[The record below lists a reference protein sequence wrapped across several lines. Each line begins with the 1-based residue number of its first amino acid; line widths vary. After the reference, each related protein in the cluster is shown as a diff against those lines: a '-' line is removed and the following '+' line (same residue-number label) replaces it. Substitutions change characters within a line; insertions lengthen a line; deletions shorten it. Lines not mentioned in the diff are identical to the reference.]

1 MWVPIIRIGRT
12 IWVEQSSIILDFKIT
27 KAFTSPFT
35 DKYARPYKMF
45 HKLHP
50 NVYILLLPT
59 TFVAHST
66 FHVSKLK
73 LFHENKKNKNKKH
86 AYHLRF
92 DIIEHRLVGEVE
104 CI

>member
-1 MWVPIIRIGRT
+1 MV
-12 IWVEQSSIILDFKIT
+12 
-27 KAFTSPFT
+27 
-35 DKYARPYKMF
+35 Y
-45 HKLHP
+45 KLHP

-73 LFHENKKNKNKKH
+73 LFYKNKKKNNKKH

-92 DIIEHRLVGEVE
+92 DIIEHRLLGEVE
-104 CI
+104 CIQV

>member
-1 MWVPIIRIGRT
+1 MPQT
-12 IWVEQSSIILDFKIT
+12 S
-27 KAFTSPFT
+27 ASPFIE
-35 DKYARPYKMF
+35 KYARPYKLLY
-45 HKLHP
+45 KLHP

-66 FHVSKLK
+66 FHVFKLK
-73 LFHENKKNKNKKH
+73 LFYKNKKKKNKKH

-92 DIIEHRLVGEVE
+92 DFIEHKLVGEVE

>member
-1 MWVPIIRIGRT
+1 MPKT
-12 IWVEQSSIILDFKIT
+12 F
-27 KAFTSPFT
+27 ASPFIE
-35 DKYARPYKMF
+35 KYARSSKM
-45 HKLHP
+45 HP

-73 LFHENKKNKNKKH
+73 LFYENKKKKNKKH
-86 AYHLRF
+86 AYHSRF
-92 DIIEHRLVGEVE
+92 DVIEHRLVGEVG